1 MLFVEHDM
9 EVVFGIADYITVLHN
24 GAVLAEG
31 TPKEIRSNEKVRDA
45 YLGGDELDLPEES

>member
-9 EVVFGIADYITVLHN
+9 EVVFGIADYVTVLHK

-31 TPKEIRSNEKVRDA
+31 TPREIRNNEKVQEA
-45 YLGGDELDLPEES
+45 YLGGDELLPDES